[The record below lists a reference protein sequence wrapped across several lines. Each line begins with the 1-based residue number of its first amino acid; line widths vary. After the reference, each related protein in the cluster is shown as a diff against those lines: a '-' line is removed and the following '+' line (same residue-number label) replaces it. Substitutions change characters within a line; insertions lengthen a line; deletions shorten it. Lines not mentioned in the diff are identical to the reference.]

1 MNKQLRRSDAAQGVT
16 QVLAHRIATL
26 RYEDLPAD
34 VIAIAKHCVLDWVAV
49 TVPGTREPLATILA
63 EQAAAEG
70 GSDCATL
77 IGRSRGASPR
87 QAALVNGAA
96 SHALDYD
103 DINIRMMGHPTAAV
117 LPAVLALAEGRG
129 ASGRDLI
136 AAFVAGYET
145 ECEIGEIVSPS
156 HYARGFHATGTVGT
170 FGAAAACAH
179 LCRLDD
185 SAVATA
191 LGIAGTQAA
200 GLKSM
205 FGTMC
210 KPLHAGKASES
221 GLLAAEL
228 AARGFNSRTDVLE
241 CANGFVATHADG
253 GRPLHQFSS
262 GSGKYHIVDNLFKY
276 HACCH
281 QTHAAIE
288 ALHAL
293 QAEHGFSG
301 AEVVKVTLRHD
312 AGAESICNIA
322 RPDTGLEIK
331 FSLRMIA
338 ALALAGV
345 DMAVNANF
353 SDATAR
359 DSGLQALR
367 DKVEVTFARDW
378 PLTRSEVTVR
388 LADGRVLDGTY
399 DSGLPEKDLGR
410 QQAKLLAKFRLLVGP
425 AVGVGLADDIAAD
438 ILSLERQADLK
449 HLTSRL
455 AHKQR

>member
-1 MNKQLRRSDAAQGVT
+1 MNEQLRRPDVVQGVT
-16 QVLAHRIATL
+16 QALAHRIATL

-34 VIAIAKHCVLDWVAV
+34 VITIAKHCVLDWVAV
-49 TVPGTREPLATILA
+49 AVQGTRDPLAAILA
-63 EQAAAEG
+63 EQVAAEG
-70 GSDCATL
+70 GSDHATM
-77 IGRSRGASPR
+77 IGRSRRASPR
-87 QAALVNGAA
+87 QAALVNAAA

-103 DINIRMMGHPTAAV
+103 DVNVRMMGHPTTGVMSAA
-117 LPAVLALAEGRG
+117 LALAESRG
-129 ASGRDLI
+129 TGGRDLI

-145 ECEIGEIVSPS
+145 ECEIGEIVAPS

-179 LCRLDD
+179 LSRLDGN
-185 SAVATA
+185 AVAMA
-191 LGIAGTQAA
+191 LGVAGTQAA

-228 AARGFNSRTDVLE
+228 AARGFDSRTDVLE
-241 CANGFVATHADG
+241 CANGFIATHADG
-253 GRPLHQFSS
+253 PRSLHQFSS
-262 GSGKYHIVDNLFKY
+262 GSRKYHIEDNLFKY

-288 ALHAL
+288 ALRAL
-293 QAEHGFSG
+293 QFEHGFSSS
-301 AEVVKVTLRHD
+301 EIVQVTLRHD
-312 AGAESICNIA
+312 AGADAICNIA
-322 RPDTGLEIK
+322 RPNTGLEIK

-345 DMAVNANF
+345 DTSAVDSFSDVNA
-353 SDATAR
+353 R
-359 DSGLQALR
+359 DPGLQALR

-388 LADGRVLDGTY
+388 LADGRVLEGDH
-399 DSGLPEKDLGR
+399 DSGLPEKDLDR
-410 QQAKLLAKFRLLVGP
+410 QQAKLLVKFRSLVGP
-425 AVGVGLADDIAAD
+425 IFGLSHADDLAAD
-438 ILSLERQADLK
+438 ILSLEQQVDLK
-449 HLTSRL
+449 HFTSLLVHR
-455 AHKQR
+455 QR